1 MGGRALRLAYVVAVL
16 TLPGCGASYVTAE
29 DLRGPRPEDFTRGL
43 CAGDPSKCQPAVTCT
58 RAEARAASSGRHQ
71 NPPDGPVTR

>member
-16 TLPGCGASYVTAE
+16 TLPGCGARYVTAE

-58 RAEARAASSGRHQ
+58 RASA
-71 NPPDGPVTR
+71 DTVV